1 MAEPAGSFRGDGLS
15 VDPNEKALIQPSTSS
30 DGIGSGS
37 KSAELSGW
45 SLVALHL
52 VPGGLAVV
60 VYLSLISP
68 MGEHGFPPLAALLTA
83 IILVILPLEL
93 GVIAYAGRRQAPSS
107 GLFGAVLYRN
117 SVPRRLWWTLAPLL
131 IVVGVAAS
139 ALGMLVE
146 RPLLDLL
153 GGLLPEWL
161 VDPVATDA
169 MGDYDTSVWVVTLT
183 VYFVVNV
190 LLGPVVEEMY
200 FRGYLLPRMRRFG
213 RWAPLLNTVLFSLYH
228 FWSPAQLVSRIGGA
242 APYVYAVERNRSIYL
257 GIVIHVALN
266 AISVATLTVIVFS
279 NLR

>member
-15 VDPNEKALIQPSTSS
+15 VDPTEEGLNQPSTSS

-37 KSAELSGW
+37 GSAELSGL

-68 MGEHGFPPLAALLTA
+68 MGEFGFPPLAALLAA

-93 GVIAYAGRRQAPSS
+93 GVIAYAGRRQAPS

-131 IVVGVAAS
+131 IVAGVAAS

-153 GGLLPEWL
+153 GGLLPQWL
-161 VDPVATDA
+161 VDPVATDP
-169 MGDYDTSVWVVTLT
+169 MRDYDTSVWVVTLT

-279 NLR
+279 NLS

>member
-1 MAEPAGSFRGDGLS
+1 
-15 VDPNEKALIQPSTSS
+15 
-30 DGIGSGS
+30 
-37 KSAELSGW
+37 
-45 SLVALHL
+45 
-52 VPGGLAVV
+52 
-60 VYLSLISP
+60 
-68 MGEHGFPPLAALLTA
+68 
-83 IILVILPLEL
+83 
-93 GVIAYAGRRQAPSS
+93 
-107 GLFGAVLYRN
+107 LYRN

-139 ALGMLVE
+139 ALGTLVE

-161 VDPVATDA
+161 VEPVATDA
-169 MGDYDTSVWVVTLT
+169 MGDHDTSVWVVTLT

-242 APYVYAVERNRSIYL
+242 APYVYAVEQNRSIYL

-266 AISVATLTVIVFS
+266 AISVATLPSSSSQTSVERHPLI
-279 NLR
+279 LRFAHPLLTPENRPQIHRRAGWFGSSTSEMISGNDLRSIQSRKG

>member
-30 DGIGSGS
+30 DVIGSGS
-37 KSAELSGW
+37 GSAELSGS

-68 MGEHGFPPLAALLTA
+68 MGEIGFPPLAALLAA

-93 GVIAYAGRRQAPSS
+93 GVIAYAGRRQAPS

-153 GGLLPEWL
+153 GGLLPQWL

-169 MGDYDTSVWVVTLT
+169 MRDYDTSVWVVTLT

-279 NLR
+279 NLS

>member
-68 MGEHGFPPLAALLTA
+68 MGEYGFPPLAALLTA